1 MIESRIT
8 EFKREYTDNLKF
20 TAIAFANTE
29 GGKVYIGINDDAWA
43 RHLNPLMLTE
53 AN

>member
-1 MIESRIT
+1 MRIPD
-8 EFKREYTDNLKF
+8 EIRPPINDKLIKL
-20 TAIAFANTE
+20 
-29 GGKVYIGINDDAWA
+29 IGINDDAWA